1 MQIDMN
7 NFFEESIKM
16 IVKIRT
22 SEEFIAEKFFDEK
35 IFSFLHLTIGQEA
48 GAVGVMSVLSN
59 NDIAM
64 GNHRSHGHYLAKG
77 GDLPKMIY
85 EVFGDQRGCCGGFG
99 GSMHM
104 LDRSVNFNGSTP
116 ILGSIPPLAVGQAF
130 ASKEN
135 GIKNVTVVFLG
146 DGAAEEGVFM
156 ESVNLAASKKCNIIF
171 VIEDNRYSVAS
182 SHSDRK
188 SERYSHQKLIE
199 GLGAIYIRENGQ
211 NVKKV
216 HDAAILAREYALSG
230 KPVILHLDLLR
241 RHGHSGPM
249 QENDNADYRIEDTLE
264 YRNENDCLLI
274 AKKEAIKSGL
284 SESKIEEW
292 ISSAREETLEI
303 VSKVKETIDVRD
315 IS

>member
-1 MQIDMN
+1 MK
-7 NFFEESIKM
+7 NFFEKSIKK
-16 IVKIRT
+16 IVQIRT
-22 SEEFIAEKFFDEK
+22 AEEFIAEKFFDEK

-48 GAVGVMSVLSN
+48 GAVGVISALLPE
-59 NDIAM
+59 DIAM

-130 ASKEN
+130 ASKES
-135 GIKNVTVVFLG
+135 GINNVTAVFLG

-156 ESVNLAASKKCNIIF
+156 ESVNLAANKKCNIIF

-182 SHSDRK
+182 SHTDRK
-188 SERYSHQKLIE
+188 SDAYSHKKLFE
-199 GLGAIYIRENGQ
+199 GLGSTYIRENGQ
-211 NVKKV
+211 NVLDVYKT
-216 HDAAILAREYALSG
+216 AIKARNEALKG
-230 KPVILHLDLLR
+230 KPVVLHLDLLR

-249 QENDNADYRIEDTLE
+249 KENENADYRNEDTLD
-264 YRNENDCLLI
+264 YRNQNDCLLI
-274 AKKEAIKSGL
+274 ARTEAINSGISEEEVDVWIKS
-284 SESKIEEW
+284 
-292 ISSAREETLEI
+292 AQEETLETVI
-303 VSKVKETIDVRD
+303 QTKEDY
-315 IS
+315 